1 MPAIRDYAVTIYAAS
16 TASMVCEMPLHET
29 GDLLVAC
36 VNKDTATGFTTPSGW
51 TALQTQ
57 VSGGAGGG
65 IYTKRAASAAEA
77 VTFAL
82 TSETCLAVIVAVK
95 GCYGS
100 TAADA
105 VSASAK
111 SGADDSTLPLAG
123 VGITPLH
130 DNSLILQWLSTDTGF
145 GPAVLPGWVNLFMGD
160 TGANSGCLSY
170 TCQRTAAAIAAPN
183 HWAASQDDSRAFV
196 IAIRD
201 DGNNAEVEAYISPG
215 TVPAT
220 LISSLVGIDAGAAG
234 IIAANKGTWVTASP
248 MDIASV
254 GSKTMTW
261 VAGSVAADS
270 GFNPFRAAQRHG
282 ATSSTTVLYGQE
294 MRFTAAMDLTALS
307 GVIFGTFRMQVP
319 RDYLDLSNA
328 ARGGLLVGIAD
339 AENDYRF
346 WTIAA
351 QFSKT
356 TDPSNRQNFAIEVS
370 TTDTDYATSGTLA
383 LATIN
388 DLYLAGSG
396 YYGTLAVEFS
406 ELWLLGETQLAG
418 GTAASPFE
426 FLAMERAVNN
436 GSGYIPLFVRSGAA
450 ATIWTRLKF
459 GGGDPIHVEVS
470 LRTFQFPRKSDGVNY
485 LDFHVSNN
493 VIGVEFHG
501 LDRGS
506 GDVDTLHFLGCVF
519 TSDSAYYWRFNA
531 SHDADADLDFSGST
545 VVGATVTLRSTVSL
559 DNMAFTDSVS
569 FTQNTAELDGCTMQ
583 NTKIMADDPSKI
595 SNCSFTSSGAGY
607 AMEITTAGTYSFV
620 GNIFSGYAGSDGSTG
635 NEAIYNNSGGAVTL
649 NISGGGGT
657 PSIRNGAGASTTV
670 NNNAVLTISG
680 LVTGSDVVVYAAGT
694 TTVLASAQENSGTT
708 YAYQYPVADAGDS
721 VDVGVFLAGY
731 IPFYIRGYTLAAVNA
746 SLPAAQVVDRAYLT

>member
-1 MPAIRDYAVTIYAAS
+1 MPAIRDYAVTIYAAV
-16 TASMVCEMPLHET
+16 TTSMVCEMPVHES
-29 GDLLVAC
+29 GDLLVAF
-36 VNKDTATGFTTPSGW
+36 VNKDTNTAFTTPGTW

-57 VSGGAGGG
+57 VSAGAAGG
-65 IYTKRAASAAEA
+65 IYTKRAASSSEA

-82 TSETCLAVIVAVK
+82 TSETCLAVIVSVK

-123 VGITPLH
+123 VGITPAH

-170 TCQRTAAAIAAPN
+170 TRQRTAAAIAAPD
-183 HWAASQDDSRAFV
+183 HWGASQDDSRAFA

-201 DGNNAEVEAYISPG
+201 DGNNSEVDAYISPG
-215 TVPAT
+215 TVPST
-220 LISSLVGIDAGAAG
+220 LISSLVGIDAAAAG
-234 IIAANKGTWVTASP
+234 IIAANKGTWVAASP

-254 GSKTMTW
+254 GGKTMTW
-261 VAGSVAADS
+261 VAGAAAADS
-270 GFNPFRAAQRHG
+270 GFNPFRGAQRHV

-294 MRFTAAMDLTALS
+294 MRFTSAMDLTALS
-307 GVIFGTFRMQVP
+307 GVIFGTFRMQLP
-319 RDYLDLSNA
+319 RDYLDLSNV
-328 ARGGLLVGIAD
+328 ARGGLLIGIAD

-383 LATIN
+383 LNAIN

-396 YYGTLAVEFS
+396 YYGALAVEYS

-418 GTAASPFE
+418 GTAAYPFD
-426 FLAMERAVNN
+426 FLAMEVAINN

-450 ATIWTRLKF
+450 ATVWTRLKF

-470 LRTFQFPRKSDGVNY
+470 LRTFQFPRKSDGSDY

-493 VIGVEFHG
+493 VIGIEFHG
-501 LDRGS
+501 QDRGS
-506 GDVDTLHFLGCVF
+506 GDVDTLHFMGCVF
-519 TSDSAYYWRFNA
+519 TSDSPYYWRFNT
-531 SHDADADLDFSGST
+531 SHDADTDLDFTGST
-545 VVGATVTLRSTVSL
+545 VVGATITLQSTVSL
-559 DNMAFTDSVS
+559 ESMAFTDCPS
-569 FTQNTAELDGCTMQ
+569 FTQNTAELDGCTLQ
-583 NTKIMADDPSKI
+583 NTKITANDPSKL
-595 SNCSFTSSGAGY
+595 SGCSFTSAGTGH
-607 AMEITTAGTYSFV
+607 AIEITTPGTYSFV
-620 GNIFSGYAGSDGSTG
+620 GNIFSGYAGTDGTTG
-635 NEAIYNNSGGAVTL
+635 NEAVYNNSGGAVIL

-657 PSIRNGAGASTTV
+657 PSIRNGAGASTTI

-694 TTVLASAQENSGTT
+694 TTVLDDSQENSGTT
-708 YAYQYPVADAGDS
+708 FAYQYPVADAGDS

-731 IPFYIRGYTLAAVNA
+731 IPFYIRGYVLAAVNA
-746 SLPAAQVVDRAYLT
+746 SLPVAQVVDRAYLT